1 MEKKILFEEMFVML
15 NKIANGL
22 IISAGVFTVYAA
34 YQVGKLV
41 EGKKNLERWK
51 SLQKEIEKY
60 LDKYEIIFEE
70 EA

>member
-1 MEKKILFEEMFVML
+1 ML

-22 IISAGVFTVYAA
+22 LVSAGVFTVYAA
-34 YQVGKLV
+34 YQVGRLV
-41 EGKKNLERWK
+41 EGKKDLERWK
-51 SLQKEIEKY
+51 ALQKEIEKY

>member
-1 MEKKILFEEMFVML
+1 ML

-22 IISAGVFTVYAA
+22 LVSAGVFTVYAA
-34 YQVGKLV
+34 YQVGRLV
-41 EGKKNLERWK
+41 EGKKDLERWK
-51 SLQKEIEKY
+51 ALQKEFEKY

>member
-1 MEKKILFEEMFVML
+1 ML

-22 IISAGVFTVYAA
+22 LVSAGVFTVYTA
-34 YQVGKLV
+34 YQLGKLV
-41 EGKKNLERWK
+41 EGKKDLERWK
-51 SLQKEIEKY
+51 ALQKEIEKY

>member
-1 MEKKILFEEMFVML
+1 ML

>member
-1 MEKKILFEEMFVML
+1 ML
-15 NKIANGL
+15 NKITNGL
-22 IISAGVFTVYAA
+22 IISAGVFTVYTA

-51 SLQKEIEKY
+51 ALQKEIEKY
-60 LDKYEIIFEE
+60 LDKYEIIIGE